1 MQVSDAGRLRSFEVH
16 SADGHFLGHVG
27 TVYRA
32 EDSVQPL
39 LVSFP
44 AERDTPF
51 VAPLFGAELT
61 AHTLVLAYP
70 AAQVTDGPT
79 VDTDVVL
86 SAGEVGAV
94 LGYYGRRVRFS
105 RPLTERRE
113 GTGDVAAAFS
123 EVQVI
128 PPVPGIGD
136 EDLPPIVVTRPG
148 LAG

>member
-105 RPLTERRE
+105 RPLTERRKAPA
-113 GTGDVAAAFS
+113 TS
-123 EVQVI
+123 
-128 PPVPGIGD
+128 PPRSARCRSSHRYQASA
-136 EDLPPIVVTRPG
+136 TRTCRRSS
-148 LAG
+148 